1 VRSDVGF
8 RGVYVPLITPF
19 DVDGSVDAGAIETL
33 CRTYLDAG
41 VTGIVALGTT
51 GEASALTAA
60 EKQLVIDT
68 CSRVC
73 VERGVQLVVGAG
85 SNATAASVEAARA
98 LEGTPGLSAILSV
111 VPYYVRPSEAGIVRH
126 FQTIADA
133 APAPLILYNIGVRTG
148 RHLSAAGVLEAAQH
162 PNIAG
167 IKQAAPLD
175 QDTLTLLAGAPSGF
189 SVLGGEDPYLFPLA
203 LMGGHGA
210 ISAAAHVCTRR
221 LVEMIECGLAGK
233 LEDGRA
239 HAEALLPVVQ
249 ACYAE
254 PNPAVFKAALHAQGL
269 IKTPDVRLP
278 LTNASAGARDA
289 ALAAIAAAS

>member
-19 DVDGSVDAGAIETL
+19 DVDGSVDAAAIESL
-33 CRTYLDAG
+33 SRTYLGAG
-41 VTGIVALGTT
+41 ANGIVALGTT
-51 GEASALTAA
+51 GEASALTAS
-60 EKQLVIDT
+60 EKQLVIET

-85 SNATAASVEAARA
+85 SNATAASVEAVRG
-98 LEGTPGLSAILSV
+98 LEGTKGLSAILSV
-111 VPYYVRPSEAGIVRH
+111 VPYYVRPSEAGIIRH
-126 FQTIADA
+126 FQTVADA
-133 APAPLILYNIGVRTG
+133 APAPLILYNIAARTG
-148 RHLSAAGVLEAAQH
+148 RHLSAAGVLEVAQH

-175 QDTLTLLAGAPSGF
+175 QDTLTLLAGAPNGF
-189 SVLGGEDPYLFPLA
+189 SVLGGEDPYFFPYV
-203 LMGGHGA
+203 LMGAQGIIGA
-210 ISAAAHVCTRR
+210 SAHMCTRR
-221 LVEMIECGLAGK
+221 FVEMIECGLAGK

-254 PNPAVFKAALHAQGL
+254 PNPAVFKAALHAQGF